1 MLDEEERYVGMISR
15 RTLLNLRKKQLIL
28 VDHNELSQ
36 TVDGIDSAEILE
48 IIDHHRIGTLETVSP
63 VFFRNQPLGCTA
75 TIIYQMYLEKGIEI
89 PKNIAG
95 LMMSAIIS
103 DTLMFHS
110 PTVTEVDKAA
120 TVKLSEICGVEIDG
134 FAVDMFG
141 AGSSLSDK
149 SAEEIFEQDYK
160 NFSVNGFEFSVGQIN
175 SMNSIEL
182 EEIRE
187 KIEPYIK
194 ERMPELPVEMCF
206 FMLTNIVYQKTEL
219 LCFGRRRDNWFVR
232 RSVFPKRRKYLN

>member
-1 MLDEEERYVGMISR
+1 
-15 RTLLNLRKKQLIL
+15 
-28 VDHNELSQ
+28 
-36 TVDGIDSAEILE
+36 
-48 IIDHHRIGTLETVSP
+48 
-63 VFFRNQPLGCTA
+63 
-75 TIIYQMYLEKGIEI
+75 
-89 PKNIAG
+89 
-95 LMMSAIIS
+95 MMSAIIS

-120 TVKLSEICGVEIDG
+120 AVKLSEICGVEIDG

-182 EEIRE
+182 SNIFRDFNSFFQIHLINNCRSTAQRLISKKYRRNSLKSSNSMMINNCILISTPYDTATVARLINQSMPIGYFMKRDKLTTF
-187 KIEPYIK
+187 KI
-194 ERMPELPVEMCF
+194 
-206 FMLTNIVYQKTEL
+206 TDKTEGIRAIMKKKRYHDFPVL
-219 LCFGRRRDNWFVR
+219 DEEERYVAQ
-232 RSVFPKRRKYLN
+232 SHKAVFHNDFQVKPYPQHVCNLPAHLDWQSQ